1 MKEEWGGGKNEK
13 KKVQR
18 NRGRGWGQGM
28 EQGLGG
34 GDLSARPFPTVVV
47 RGMRDRAEQ
56 APPSPRPA
64 PGNPECDGKGTRSQ
78 NTTQTTFPA

>member
-1 MKEEWGGGKNEK
+1 MRRKRCREK
-13 KKVQR
+13 
-18 NRGRGWGQGM
+18 GEGWGQGM

-34 GDLSARPFPTVVV
+34 GDLSARPCPTVVV
-47 RGMRDRAEQ
+47 GGMKDRAEQ

-64 PGNPECDGKGTRSQ
+64 PGNPEGDGKGTRSQ